1 MKVKLVLTY
10 LLLLAVIIPWYWP
23 AKVNLIYFGFPL
35 WALIS
40 LAGGL
45 VVSIVTAFVLLAQ
58 GPDASG
64 GKQD

>member
-45 VVSIVTAFVLLAQ
+45 AVSLVTAFVLMTD
-58 GPDASG
+58 GPDSSG
-64 GKQD
+64 REGD